1 MNCNVLLLVEDNSD
15 DVFIMR
21 RALRKAGVDS
31 PLFVASDGKEDLDY
45 LRGAP
50 PFEDRSRFP
59 LPSMV
64 FLDLKLP
71 FLSGFEVLE
80 WIRQQPQFQNL
91 EVVILTSSGEERDRR
106 RPQQLG
112 IRAYLVKPPRP
123 DDVRQVIGDLLRE
136 EPARA

>member
-31 PLFVASDGKEDLDY
+31 LLFVASDGKEALDY

-59 LPSMV
+59 LPSLV

>member
-31 PLFVASDGKEDLDY
+31 PLFVASDGKEALDY

-59 LPSMV
+59 LPSLV